1 MKSKIAVFTANRA
14 EYGLLLPVIKALR
27 LKPEVEL
34 QLYVAGAHLDPFFGK
49 TKNSITD
56 AGLTITEEISISLAD
71 DNLFST
77 AIAIGQGI
85 QEVAQAL
92 KKHSP
97 DILVLYG
104 DRFEVLSAVI
114 AATQMRIPVAHLE
127 GGDVT
132 EGGAL
137 DDTVRHAITKL
148 AHLHFTTNEQARDN
162 VLQLGEEAWRVHNVG
177 LPSLDGIYAKEFATP
192 QEVQDKFKLDFNLP
206 IVLFTQHSV
215 TTQFDKARE
224 QIAASLAALEI
235 FLNQGVQVFITY
247 PNNDA
252 GGKVIVE
259 AIEDFKK
266 RGFKNLIVVPA
277 LGAANYHGI
286 LSLTQSSK
294 VNVVCVGNSS
304 SGIKE
309 TPIFGCPT
317 VNIGSRQQGRLRAG
331 NVIDVGYDTDAI
343 TKAIKKCLNDEAFIQ
358 HCAQVKNPYGNGTAG
373 RTVADILSSVTLNEV
388 LIAKKTVFKN
398 R

>member
-1 MKSKIAVFTANRA
+1 MKKKIAVFTANRA
-14 EYGLLLPVIKALR
+14 EYGLLLPVIKALGQR
-27 LKPEVEL
+27 PEVEL
-34 QLYVAGAHLDPFFGK
+34 QLYVGGAHLDPFFGK
-49 TKNSITD
+49 TKDSIID
-56 AGLTITEEISISLAD
+56 AGLSVTEEINISLAD

-92 KKHSP
+92 KKHAP
-97 DILVLYG
+97 DILVVYG
-104 DRFEVLSAVI
+104 DRFEVLSAAI

-127 GGDVT
+127 GGDIT

-148 AHLHFTTNEQARDN
+148 VHLHLTTNEQARNN

-192 QEVQDKFKLDFNLP
+192 KELQDKFNLDFHKP
-206 IVLFTQHSV
+206 IILFTQHSV
-215 TTQFDKARE
+215 TTQFDRARE
-224 QIAASLAALEI
+224 QIAASLAALEA
-235 FLNQGVQVFITY
+235 FLNQEVQVFITY

-252 GGKVIVE
+252 GGKVVVE
-259 AIEDFKK
+259 AIEDFRK
-266 RGFKNLIVVPA
+266 RGFKNLIVIPA

-286 LSLTQSSK
+286 MSLTQSSK
-294 VNVVCVGNSS
+294 VKVVCVGNSS

-331 NVIDVGYDTDAI
+331 NVIDVSYDTETI
-343 TKAIKKCLNDEAFIQ
+343 TQAIKKCLYDETFIQ
-358 HCAQVKNPYGNGTAG
+358 HCAQVNNPYGDGTAG
-373 RTVADILSSVTLNEV
+373 RKVADILSSISVDER

-398 R
+398 